1 MQSNFSHMSEAEEF
15 SRMSELTEAS
25 DEDEVNVPE
34 ADEELGTWEEN
45 EIVRPNDV
53 TDEELDPSS
62 ATASTKST
70 SKPYVINNSVCVI
83 L

>member
-1 MQSNFSHMSEAEEF
+1 MSEAEEF

-25 DEDEVNVPE
+25 DEDEVNVCEYDDIPE